1 MKRKVRIVKAP
12 TLCQLFSKL
21 RRQPG
26 ERFRVV
32 LTNDTTDPS
41 SGKRLDEVVQVE
53 LDRIEAPTEN
63 RPTFLLRGRGY
74 RPGTASA
81 IRCHTSLIFSTCRS
95 CLVNG
100 IPESPFLVELV

>member
-81 IRCHTSLIFSTCRS
+81 HQVPYLIDLQYMPKLPSQRHTGVAVLS
-95 CLVNG
+95 
-100 IPESPFLVELV
+100 